1 GISVSGTAGEGWS
14 PTVSVVFG
22 STSGT
27 AAEGNKQITVSAGS
41 GLAGGGTVTIGAGGS
56 VTLSHADTSS
66 QSSVDNSGGTVIQDI
81 TLDGYG
87 HVTGLTSVNLDNRY
101 YTESEADTR
110 FVNAAGDS
118 MSGDL
123 TMSDNDILDA
133 NTVQANTLEDPE
145 DGQLTINDGVYIS
158 GNVGIGVT
166 SPSEKLDVN
175 GGIKVNYLTDGTSRS
190 TSFWGSSADI
200 AVNSVIYTAG
210 ILHQGETGGS
220 PAGITFGDGNTEGND
235 QISLITNGETR
246 LYINSGGNVGIG
258 TTSPAKKLDVNG
270 EALIRSKLYFDSG
283 GNSQIYWDSA
293 NNRLVIQVA

>member
-1 GISVSGTAGEGWS
+1 
-14 PTVSVVFG
+14 
-22 STSGT
+22 
-27 AAEGNKQITVSAGS
+27 
-41 GLAGGGTVTIGAGGS
+41 
-56 VTLSHADTSS
+56 
-66 QSSVDNSGGTVIQDI
+66 
-81 TLDGYG
+81 
-87 HVTGLTSVNLDNRY
+87 
-101 YTESEADTR
+101 
-110 FVNAAGDS
+110 
-118 MSGDL
+118 M
-123 TMSDNDILDA
+123 
-133 NTVQANTLEDPE
+133 
-145 DGQLTINDGVYIS
+145 
-158 GNVGIGVT
+158 
-166 SPSEKLDVN
+166 N